1 MSYNYL
7 KKWFFLDFLAAIPFF
22 TLFYFD
28 DNKNINTINIK
39 KKLVNF
45 HSFTGVKLDKM
56 HYLLLINKLL
66 KIFKCFSDNN
76 RASNKIVNILFH
88 NNIIEENIGIIFVI
102 FILLVSIHFGTCI
115 FIFLGRNSY
124 PSWIHAIG
132 FQNKPFNQIYISSLY
147 YLIATITTV
156 GYGDIHGR
164 TIKEI
169 FFQIILLILG
179 TCTYSFLISSISNY
193 IKKIDEKSLSFEN
206 KLKILNDIKLTNPYV
221 GRNIYE
227 KILRFL
233 RYKKNNEKITPT
245 IIINSL
251 PYSLKN
257 SLLIEMYKPIINN
270 FIIFKGL
277 ENSNC
282 IVQLVTAFKPIFAI
296 KNDILIQEGDFI
308 EEVIF
313 IKTGVI
319 SLE

>member
-1 MSYNYL
+1 MLICSFYCLFYIPYYLAHDSFLFSTIFNLKIFIFHIVDFFYIIDLIISFFRAYYNYDEILIKNIREMSYNYL

-28 DNKNINTINIK
+28 DNKNINTRHL
-39 KKLVNF
+39 KKLVKF

-56 HYLLLINKLL
+56 HFLLLINKLL

-76 RASNKIVNILFH
+76 RASNKIVNILFQ

-132 FQNKPFNQIYISSLY
+132 FENKPFNEIYISSLY

-156 GYGDIHGR
+156 GYGDIYGR

-169 FFQIILLILG
+169 FFQIILLIIG

-193 IKKIDEKSLSFEN
+193 IKK
-206 KLKILNDIKLTNPYV
+206 
-221 GRNIYE
+221 
-227 KILRFL
+227 
-233 RYKKNNEKITPT
+233 
-245 IIINSL
+245 
-251 PYSLKN
+251 
-257 SLLIEMYKPIINN
+257 
-270 FIIFKGL
+270 
-277 ENSNC
+277 
-282 IVQLVTAFKPIFAI
+282 
-296 KNDILIQEGDFI
+296 
-308 EEVIF
+308 
-313 IKTGVI
+313 
-319 SLE
+319 